1 MPPLKPAHDPVLGV
15 VDTTGR
21 LAAGRQAVLS
31 STAKGWTL
39 EEIEQDFQKVVA
51 QATGR
56 NPPAQLATHRAFV
69 ADLLL
74 LVNWPTM
81 GRLPACD
88 WTRQP
93 TDL

>member
-39 EEIEQDFQKVVA
+39 DEIEQDFQKVVA

-74 LVNWPTM
+74 LRELAHHGAFTSL
-81 GRLPACD
+81 RLDP
-88 WTRQP
+88 P
-93 TDL
+93 TD